1 MIEELSIETI
11 TFGKYKD
18 QTIYEVLKDRKYC
31 KWLLEQ
37 EWFQTSY
44 EYLYNRVNEYD
55 PKPYFIVPY
64 IGESEEFIDRYTY
77 FNLTPVKDL
86 KIELTETEEVCYI
99 FYLVMIQKL
108 KEKIQLRIDTGED
121 NPYNIKA
128 PVRWLQSFERESGLS
143 RDTFKT
149 FLSSYELPNL
159 PYIIEDIKKEGGIEY
174 KGAKSFNIAKERSLE
189 QEKYWEDILKER
201 YGEDVGTQFKF
212 ENCIFDFLL
221 ISNNTIFECK
231 LGLKDFNEEQHK
243 KYLVTLNKY
252 RIIYLIGN
260 DCVIDMEKQI
270 IYTTNKEKYI
280 VYIGQIPLMTEPS
293 KFDELIVEY
302 NIEEVE
308 DLKILFGE
316 D

>member
-1 MIEELSIETI
+1 MTEELSIDTI

-18 QTIYEVLKDRKYC
+18 KTIYEVLKDRKYC
-31 KWLLEQ
+31 KWLLQQ

-55 PKPYFIVPY
+55 PNPYFLVPY
-64 IGESEEFIDRYTY
+64 VGESEDFIERYTY
-77 FNLTPVKDL
+77 FNLTPVEDL
-86 KIELTETEEVCYI
+86 KIGLTETEEVCYI
-99 FYLVMIQKL
+99 FYLDMIRQL
-108 KEKIQLRIDTGED
+108 KEKIQLRIDGGED

-128 PVRWLQSFERESGLS
+128 PVRWLQSFERESGLT

-149 FLSSYELPNL
+149 FLSSYELPNV

-174 KGAKSFNIAKERSLE
+174 KGARSFNIAKERSLE

-221 ISNNTIFECK
+221 ISSNTIFECK

-252 RIIYLIGN
+252 RIVYLIGN
-260 DCVIDMEKQI
+260 DCVIDMERQT
-270 IYTTNKEKYI
+270 IYTTNRDKYI
-280 VYIGQIPLMTEPS
+280 VYICHISLMTEPS

-302 NIEEVE
+302 NIQEVE
-308 DLKILFGE
+308 DLKILFGK